1 MTDIKKKRPRKKK
14 NTQISKKTIV
24 IITVGIVLSILT
36 FIILKATGALGG
48 AKETQIDSETAALV
62 DGLVE
67 DIPQEIPENAY
78 IGKGIVSHIVTAGKM
93 VETAYAERPPM
104 IALTEE
110 NKRNFLNVDCVIDSN
125 GLVSVTYTSEGLP
138 KSADKFYY
146 LFDIDSYDD
155 SWDLTDKE
163 PISRGYKS
171 EEGTMTCDLRNNT
184 ADSRLYKKF
193 GVAVKIDDSYEL
205 IGYPSFITNPEI
217 LASHKNVFMEP
228 KSKKG
233 ILIDYNR
240 VFSGQLEDLGI
251 AQAAIN
257 IPVASIMGPTTNPLY
272 PSIQYSYNG
281 RNYTFN
287 GVVIAGFDST
297 VSALT
302 QKGIQTTAI
311 VLNDYNGAY
320 ISMIHPDARSRGVC
334 PYYMFNGATAD
345 GVETLAAVGAFLAD
359 RYSGDKH
366 GRISNWVI
374 ANEINARKEWNYLKY
389 TDVDTYT
396 QEYAKGF
403 RVLYTA
409 IKSISSS
416 ARVMI
421 SLDQTWDKNVA
432 NSPDYDGKD
441 VLDSFNN
448 YLTAYGN
455 IDWSLAYHP
464 YNFPLTS
471 CKTWASSPNI
481 AHNSSTATISMQNIE
496 VLTDYL
502 NQTHYLNPKGECRS
516 IMITELGYTS
526 TQGEGL
532 QAAAIAYAYYKIEN
546 SKDIDGLL
554 LNRQTDDATEIA
566 QNLATGITTAS
577 GGKKAS
583 YNVYKYASTDEWKTY
598 FDPYLAVIGVSDW
611 KNIMY

>member
-1 MTDIKKKRPRKKK
+1 MTKKRLQRRKRRPLNKK
-14 NTQISKKTIV
+14 AIV
-24 IITVGIVLSILT
+24 IIIAGVILSIVLFLVLKLT
-36 FIILKATGALGG
+36 GVLGG
-48 AKETQIDSETAALV
+48 TSENAIDDETAALV

-67 DIPQEIPENAY
+67 DIPQDIPENAS
-78 IGKGIVSHIVTAGKM
+78 IGKGIVTHIVTAGKK
-93 VETAYAERPPM
+93 VEEAYAERPPM
-104 IALTEE
+104 IALTDD
-110 NKRNFLNVDCVIDSN
+110 NKRSFLNVDCKIDGS
-125 GLVSVTYTSEGLP
+125 GKVSVTYTSEGLP
-138 KSADKFYY
+138 KSDDKFYY
-146 LFDIDSYDD
+146 LFDIDCFDD
-155 SWDLTDKE
+155 TWDLTDKE
-163 PISRGYKS
+163 PVARGYKT

-184 ADSRLYKKF
+184 SDSRLFKKF
-193 GVAVKIDDSYEL
+193 GVAVKLEDSYEL
-205 IGYPSFITNPEI
+205 VGFPSFITNPEV

-311 VLNDYNGAY
+311 VLNDYNSAY

-396 QEYAKGF
+396 REYAKGF

-441 VLDSFNN
+441 VLDAFNA
-448 YLTAYGN
+448 YLMAYGN

-481 AHNSSTATISMQNIE
+481 VHNSSTATISMQNIE
-496 VLTDYL
+496 VLVDYL
-502 NQTHYLNPKGECRS
+502 NQEHYLNPDGDCRS

-526 TQGEGL
+526 TQGEEL

-546 SKDIDGLL
+546 YKDIDGLL

-566 QNLATGITTAS
+566 QNLATGITTAA
-577 GGKKAS
+577 GLKKAS
-583 YNVYKYASTDEWKTY
+583 YNVYKYAATDEWKTY
-598 FDPYLAVIGVSDW
+598 FDPYLSVIGVGDW
-611 KNIMY
+611 KNIMYSTR